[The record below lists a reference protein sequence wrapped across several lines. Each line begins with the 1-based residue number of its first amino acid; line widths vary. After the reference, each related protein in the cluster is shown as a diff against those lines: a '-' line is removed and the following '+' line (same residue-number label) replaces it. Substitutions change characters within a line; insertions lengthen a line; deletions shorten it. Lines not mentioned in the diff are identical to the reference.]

1 MTKIAQKTTGDL
13 TGYIFWDE
21 PDQLLRNLSALYIA
35 SCFQKLSAHLGSLVA
50 DPAHL
55 RFGWLHPGVADV
67 PTGRENPLA
76 FLGWLWAERRP
87 PISEEREAALA
98 EPLLAQTPRLR
109 WAASFRS
116 GIFLCDARDPEHIL
130 KAMREYVSDDPSAG
144 HPDWL
149 ARGASNAPLI
159 ADIVEA
165 CVRRERSAV
174 LHALDQAAAIYST
187 DGADLLRAAVLQWMD
202 SPSGL
207 SKS

>member
-1 MTKIAQKTTGDL
+1 MMTKIAQKVTGDL

-21 PDQLLRNLSALYIA
+21 PDRMLRELSALYIEA
-35 SCFQKLSAHLGSLVA
+35 CFQKLSAHLASLGA

-55 RFGWLHPGVADV
+55 RFGWLHAGVADV
-67 PTGRENPLA
+67 PTGRESPLA
-76 FLGWLWAERRP
+76 FLGWLWADRRP

-98 EPLLAQTPRLR
+98 EALLAQTPRLR

-116 GIFLCDARDPEHIL
+116 GI
-130 KAMREYVSDDPSAG
+130 
-144 HPDWL
+144 
-149 ARGASNAPLI
+149 
-159 ADIVEA
+159 
-165 CVRRERSAV
+165 RERSAV

-207 SKS
+207 SA